1 MKFVAVALLGT
12 AAATTA
18 KKSTN
23 VPCITGLTVYS
34 DVACKTAIDLTKD
47 AKAKKYVDK
56 KLKEK
61 AAKCTED
68 KKDGK
73 GTTMKAADAKLLTPG
88 KCIKLGT
95 AIDKI
100 KSKMYMNTKKGASY
114 MTAGAAAVLAFAA
127 TQF

>member
-1 MKFVAVALLGT
+1 MRASLYVEA
-12 AAATTA
+12 
-18 KKSTN
+18 
-23 VPCITGLTVYS
+23 
-34 DVACKTAIDLTKD
+34 
-47 AKAKKYVDK
+47 AKAKKYVDD

-73 GTTMKAADAKLLTPG
+73 GTTMKKADADPLKIG
-88 KCIKLGT
+88 KCIKLK
-95 AIDKI
+95 AAKDNV

-114 MTAGAAAVLAFAA
+114 LAAGAAAALAFAA